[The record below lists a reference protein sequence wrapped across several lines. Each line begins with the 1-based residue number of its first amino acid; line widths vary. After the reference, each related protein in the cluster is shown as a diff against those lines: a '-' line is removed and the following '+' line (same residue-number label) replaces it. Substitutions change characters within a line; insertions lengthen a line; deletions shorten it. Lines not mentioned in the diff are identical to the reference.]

1 MPSLVRYIY
10 NTYFNRLKLGRV
22 EIWDSGSAV
31 NLIQAPLQEAL
42 DVVGSVDDEKP
53 SVGADMAGEQWS
65 AISIADFYII
75 LNTGLFSLTFYIK
88 CSLFVLVYMRFYPTL

>member
-42 DVVGSVDDEKP
+42 DVVGSVDVERP
-53 SVGADMAGEQWS
+53 PVGADIAGR
-65 AISIADFYII
+65 AMVRDIYRGFLNRPRYRAFFLDF
-75 LNTGLFSLTFYIK
+75 
-88 CSLFVLVYMRFYPTL
+88 